1 MISQVCLIW
10 LSWIT
15 CDVETSNLY
24 HWTQDFYT
32 AFEMEKYVFL
42 WDVNTLFE
50 KNYLHAQMQSFEICG
65 MIFWRI
71 YFFLFVLRNL
81 LILYSAN
88 GWPASTKHLATK
100 KIEVIFWFWSAKIVS
115 QSCCLDIHILLWLSK
130 FCMPLCRFN
139 LVCHKVY

>member
-100 KIEVIFWFWSAKIVS
+100 KIILPDSNASAFGSRHMFLPVPHS
-115 QSCCLDIHILLWLSK
+115 HTWGNGVHAFSK
-130 FCMPLCRFN
+130 L
-139 LVCHKVY
+139 